1 MPQPTHGIKVHINF
15 HGEAYP
21 KKLTTICNNGKQNQ
35 TKKTLSHLPERA
47 MRRSLWDVEQWCS
60 PSFAAAPAPSLLLNF
75 NFNLKVLALWRFGA
89 KNESP
94 NLTQIL
100 PYPKPYNVQNLKR
113 MYSSATSTTP
123 MHMEATTQ
131 LIKIEFLLRWFS
143 SMHICSCVLSLR
155 LCCLPMSVTTS
166 PLDCLPLQ
174 IFPRFHWIKWS
185 YVHIITAF
193 NVSQFHNIATFEDP
207 CVWRSTKKPI
217 ADQLHKGDGWNYL
230 IHPT

>member
-1 MPQPTHGIKVHINF
+1 
-15 HGEAYP
+15 
-21 KKLTTICNNGKQNQ
+21 
-35 TKKTLSHLPERA
+35 

-89 KNESP
+89 KNGSP

-113 MYSSATSTTP
+113 MYSSATQTTP
-123 MHMEATTQ
+123 MHMEATTHM
-131 LIKIEFLLRWFS
+131 IKLNFCWGNSVQSTFAPAFS
-143 SMHICSCVLSLR
+143 AWVM
-155 LCCLPMSVTTS
+155 LPANVGYNISIK
-166 PLDCLPLQ
+166 LECLPLQ
-174 IFPRFHWIKWS
+174 GFPRFHWIKWS

-193 NVSQFHNIATFEDP
+193 NVSQFHNIATSKDP
-207 CVWRSTKKPI
+207 CVWTSTKKPI
-217 ADQLHKGDGWNYL
+217 ADQLHKGDGWNYV